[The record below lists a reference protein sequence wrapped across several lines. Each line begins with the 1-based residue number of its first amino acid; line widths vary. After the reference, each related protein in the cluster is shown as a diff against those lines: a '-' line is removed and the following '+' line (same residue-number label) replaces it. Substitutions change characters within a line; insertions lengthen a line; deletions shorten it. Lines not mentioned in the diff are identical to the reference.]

1 MTSDALDRALAEL
14 GHVRK
19 AVQRPAAERL
29 AAAARE
35 DATVRAAIAARLAS
49 TDARE
54 RWGAAYALAH
64 VEPAPHDAMPV
75 LLDALASS
83 DGDLRWAA
91 ARLVVRAIR
100 HEPGL
105 AALVP
110 PLVGAASPLQRKMA
124 LYCLRDLAAA
134 LTVDGTG
141 IDPALGDVDPAV
153 RIAAMAAALAVLP
166 RTTELAE
173 RIAVLLDDGEP
184 GVRRVA
190 AVTLGQLGVA
200 TPAVVARLEA
210 ATSSDDAALVKT
222 ARDALSRLAASTSTA
237 R

>member
-1 MTSDALDRALAEL
+1 MTSDERDRAFAEL
-14 GHVRK
+14 GHARK

-35 DATVRAAIAARLAS
+35 DAAIRAALATRLAS
-49 TDARE
+49 SDSRE

-64 VEPAPHDAMPV
+64 VEPAPRDAMPV

-83 DGDLRWAA
+83 DGDVRWAA

-100 HEPGL
+100 HEPEL

-134 LTVDGTG
+134 VAVDGTG
-141 IDPALGDVDPAV
+141 IAPALGDVDPAV
-153 RIAAMAAALAVLP
+153 RMAAMAAALVVLP
-166 RTTELAE
+166 RTADLAE
-173 RIAVLLDDGEP
+173 RIATLLDDGEP

-190 AVTLGQLGVA
+190 ALTVGQLGIA
-200 TPAVVARLEA
+200 TPAVVGRLDA
-210 ATSSDDAALVKT
+210 ATSSGDATLAKT
-222 ARDALSRLAASTSTA
+222 ARDALSRLDASASAA

>member
-1 MTSDALDRALAEL
+1 MTPDELARALAEL
-14 GHVRK
+14 GHARK

-29 AAAARE
+29 AAAARA
-35 DATVRAAIAARLAS
+35 DAAVRAAIAARLAS

-64 VEPAPHDAMPV
+64 VEPAPRDAMPA
-75 LLDALASS
+75 LLDALSSS
-83 DGDLRWAA
+83 DGDVRWAA
-91 ARLVVRAIR
+91 ARLVVSAIR

-110 PLVGAASPLQRKMA
+110 PLVAATSPLQRKMA

-134 LTVDGTG
+134 VAVDGTG
-141 IDPALGDVDPAV
+141 IAAALGDVDPAV
-153 RIAAMAAALAVLP
+153 RMAALAAALAVLP
-166 RTTELAE
+166 RTADLAE
-173 RIAVLLDDGEP
+173 RIATLLDDGEP

-200 TPAVVARLEA
+200 TPAVTGRLDA
-210 ATSSDDAALVKT
+210 ATSSDDPTLAKT
-222 ARDALSRLAASTSTA
+222 ARDALSRLGASTSAA

>member
-1 MTSDALDRALAEL
+1 MTSEELARALAEL
-14 GHVRK
+14 GHARK

-35 DATVRAAIAARLAS
+35 DAVVRAAIAARLAS
-49 TDARE
+49 TDPRE

-64 VEPAPHDAMPV
+64 VEPAPRDAMPV

-91 ARLVVRAIR
+91 ARLVVSAIR
-100 HEPGL
+100 HEPAL
-105 AALVP
+105 AALVS
-110 PLVGAASPLQRKMA
+110 PLVGAQSPLQRKMA
-124 LYCLRDLAAA
+124 LYCLRDLAGAAA
-134 LTVDGTG
+134 LDGSG
-141 IDPALGDVDPAV
+141 IAPALGDGDPAV
-153 RIAAMAAALAVLP
+153 RMAAMAAALAVLP
-166 RTTELAE
+166 STADLAD
-173 RIAVLLDDGEP
+173 RIASLLDDPEP

-200 TPAVVARLEA
+200 TPAVVGRLDV
-210 ATSSDDAALVKT
+210 ATSSDDDALART
-222 ARDALSRLAASTSTA
+222 ARNALSRLGASTSAA